1 MLASYVK
8 SGARVIDN
16 CEPTYVSVGTELLD
30 HLLETTHHA
39 ANLCS
44 FLSLFSKSDIHRKV
58 PKPQVKQN
66 ECYGEAAVLTPQKRF
81 PPLLVTVAGGGAT
94 VLFSTTKDDL
104 CSSSF

>member
-1 MLASYVK
+1 MQCEVGVLWMSVLTSYVK

-30 HLLETTHHA
+30 HLIKKTHHA
-39 ANLCS
+39 ANLYS

-66 ECYGEAAVLTPQKRF
+66 EV
-81 PPLLVTVAGGGAT
+81 
-94 VLFSTTKDDL
+94 S
-104 CSSSF
+104 